1 MGKDGKRETTTTL
14 INDVYKKTPLVTVI
28 NADSEQA
35 RGGGGGRSDETEME
49 SKIVKNVVFFSV
61 RYSIFLYAETIVS
74 MPPFQIFF
82 VGIDKTVV
90 VMQYFFKFYFFV
102 KFLL

>member
-1 MGKDGKRETTTTL
+1 
-14 INDVYKKTPLVTVI
+14 
-28 NADSEQA
+28 
-35 RGGGGGRSDETEME
+35 ME
-49 SKIVKNVVFFSV
+49 SKIVKNVCFFSV

-90 VMQYFFKFYFFV
+90 VMQYFFKYYFSVF
-102 KFLL
+102 FCL